1 MKVLIDTCVV
11 IDVLQNRM
19 PFSDDAQKIFLSVAN
34 RQVDGCLAANS
45 ITDIYY
51 ITRRYT
57 HNSELSKEILNK
69 LFSLFNILDTS
80 GMDCRKAV
88 SSAISDY
95 EDAVMVETAVRCEVD
110 CIVTRNLK
118 DYSKSGLAVYSPSE
132 FLEKF
137 IYE

>member
-118 DYSKSGLAVYSPSE
+118 DYSKSSLAVYSPSE